1 MRLQLEDIVELEV
14 SGVNLKPCSRF
25 IRIESPH
32 LTQQLS
38 NFELQSFKHLRSKLK
53 NPNTKINLNIQEN
66 NISFFSKSWKII
78 FKCNE
83 KHEPIQL
90 TFSYLLM

>member
-38 NFELQSFKHLRSKLK
+38 NFELQSF
-53 NPNTKINLNIQEN
+53 
-66 NISFFSKSWKII
+66 
-78 FKCNE
+78 
-83 KHEPIQL
+83 
-90 TFSYLLM
+90 